1 MNNDIDF
8 QEVGWLGA
16 QIKSLATKEDLGLH
30 LIHRRGLMSIWRAK
44 VFSH

>member
-16 QIKSLATKEDLGLH
+16 QSKFLTPEDLGLH
-30 LIHRRGLMSIWRAK
+30 LIHRRGLMSIWMAK
-44 VFSH
+44 VFRH